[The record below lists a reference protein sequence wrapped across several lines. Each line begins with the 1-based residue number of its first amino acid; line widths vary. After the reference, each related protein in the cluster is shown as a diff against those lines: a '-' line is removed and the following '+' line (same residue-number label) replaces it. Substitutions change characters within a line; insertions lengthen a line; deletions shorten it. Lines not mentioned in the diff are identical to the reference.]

1 MPHITITNPII
12 LIQVVVIVSDH
23 LQAGEPPIGKVEV
36 VVRLARE
43 FLNILSQCFNTINIL
58 KICSLE

>member
-1 MPHITITNPII
+1 MPQITITNPII
-12 LIQVVVIVSDH
+12 LIQVVVIVGEH

-43 FLNILSQCFNTINIL
+43 F
-58 KICSLE
+58 